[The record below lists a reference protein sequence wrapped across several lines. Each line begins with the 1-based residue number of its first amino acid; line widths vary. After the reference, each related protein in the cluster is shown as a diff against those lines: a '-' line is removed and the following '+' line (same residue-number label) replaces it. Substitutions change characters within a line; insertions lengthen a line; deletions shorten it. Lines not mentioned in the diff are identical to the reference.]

1 MFCHTLQQHACGLEE
16 RIAANLRLSDVNDV
30 VCVDILVN
38 AVWYKLLHR
47 VEGHS
52 DLEIAG
58 EVTGQHLGN

>member
-1 MFCHTLQQHACGLEE
+1 
-16 RIAANLRLSDVNDV
+16 VNDV

-58 EVTGQHLGN
+58 EVTGQHLGD